1 MKTKYTAMIKRMARS
16 LTAMVL
22 LLSCMLTSAS
32 ASTVIRRE
40 QEQKKWCWATCA
52 QMVGHTITGRLF
64 SQSDICKYV
73 KGGIIN
79 DVATIDELASAILLT
94 SRRNPT
100 IYNNEISWL
109 KTLDEVKSD
118 PLTIRIQWDIG
129 GGHFVVISNAGYD
142 AAKGGMIEIVDPA
155 QGTGSKEFGY
165 RELIAG
171 TQILSGYGKW
181 THTVMI

>member
-1 MKTKYTAMIKRMARS
+1 MKTKYTAMIKRIARS

-40 QEQKKWCWATCA
+40 QERDRWCWAACA

-73 KGGIIN
+73 KGDIVN
-79 DVATIDELASAILLT
+79 DSATISELADAIFFT
-94 SRRNPT
+94 SRRNPEV
-100 IYNNEISWL
+100 YNGLIPWEDVFS
-109 KTLDEVKSD
+109 EVTYD
-118 PLTIRIQWDIG
+118 PLTIRMQWPSG
-129 GGHFVVISNAGYD
+129 GGHFVVISMAWYSTAD
-142 AAKGGMIEIVDPA
+142 GGQMMVVDPA

-171 TQILSGYGKW
+171 TKILSGYGKW
-181 THTVMI
+181 THTIMI

>member
-40 QEQKKWCWATCA
+40 QEQKKWCWAACA

-100 IYNNEISWL
+100 IYNSEIYWL

-155 QGTGSKEFGY
+155 ENTRPEKYNYDAVVNGT
-165 RELIAG
+165 RI
-171 TQILSGYGKW
+171 QSGKGRW
-181 THTVMI
+181 THSVMI